1 MYSDLVKT
9 SKTLMLKEPFYG
21 LFLISLN
28 KEVSDKLPTAGVC
41 KDNINFKLMVNPKFW
56 EGIDSKTK
64 LGVLKHELLHIAF
77 FHLNMQDKYEDKKL
91 FNIAADLEINQYL
104 QEEFMGEKWDGLSIN
119 KEPFKSLN
127 LEIRKGTKY
136 YYDKLKKEKQ
146 DNPDGEA
153 SKFMDGMGDGQ
164 GNDGL
169 GHDFWEEFDKLGEA
183 EKKLVSKQ
191 IDYTFKEIAKELE
204 SKNRGGGLIP
214 AEMKNYI
221 DSLFTEKPPVLDW
234 KAYVRRFSGM
244 SNKIQTKKTRYKLNK
259 RFPDNPALKIKPR
272 KTTLVAIDT
281 SGSVS
286 ERDLEEFFNEIH
298 HIHKTGVEVTIVECD
313 TEIKRDYVYKGKR
326 EKIEVWGRGGTDFN
340 EPFKYAKRHKNKFN
354 NLIYLT
360 DGEAP
365 APSEKLLMPVLWV
378 HCSGRR
384 INEDLPGAKI
394 KIER

>member
-1 MYSDLVKT
+1 MYSELVKT

-28 KEVSDKLPTAGVC
+28 KEVSDKVPTAGVC
-41 KDNINFKLMVNPKFW
+41 KDNINFKLLVNPEFW
-56 EGIDSKTK
+56 GKIDSKSR
-64 LGVLKHELLHIAF
+64 LGVLKHELLHIAM

-91 FNIAADLEINQYL
+91 FNIAADLEINQYI
-104 QEEFMGEKWDGLSIN
+104 QEEFMGEGWDGLSIQD
-119 KEPFKSLN
+119 EPFKSLN
-127 LEIRKGTKY
+127 LEPRKGTKY
-136 YYDKLKKEKQ
+136 YYDKLKEEKQ
-146 DNPDGEA
+146 NNPDGEA

-164 GNDGL
+164 SDGL

-183 EKKLVSKQ
+183 EKKLISKQ

-204 SKNRGGGLIP
+204 SKNRGRGLVP
-214 AEMKNYI
+214 AEMRDYI
-221 DSLFTEKPPVLDW
+221 DSLFEEKPPVVDW

-244 SNKIQTKKTRYKLNK
+244 STKIQTKKTRYKLNK

-286 ERDLEEFFNEIH
+286 DKDLEEFFNEIH
-298 HIHKTGVEVTIVECD
+298 HIYKTGVEITIVECD

-326 EKIEVWGRGGTDFN
+326 NKIEVWGRGGTDFN
-340 EPFKYAKRHKNKFN
+340 MPFEYARKNKNKFN
-354 NLIYLT
+354 NIIYLT

-365 APSEKLLMPVLWV
+365 PPDVKVLVPVLWV
-378 HCSGRR
+378 HCSSCK
-384 INEDLPGAKI
+384 INEDLPGSKI
-394 KIER
+394 QIQR